1 MTSFQRRWVNR
12 MSKRQRTAISV
23 AVVLMLAGL
32 GLVALTHMLREVRL
46 SDVRHAWHLM
56 PMRALLAAAALTAVS
71 YATLTL
77 YDVMALRAIGR
88 PLPYRTAALASFTSY
103 TLSHNLGL
111 ALLTGGSARFRI
123 YNAAG
128 LSAGE
133 IARVVMTASATFW
146 GGILVLAGAMLAI
159 RPQVAVHILPV
170 SPWVLRPCGVAVLLL
185 LAGLLAWAGRK
196 GRSLSL
202 RGMQMPVPPAPALLT
217 QIGISMADLL
227 AASAALFV
235 LVPGADA
242 TAWPAFFVGYT
253 LAIIAVLV
261 THVPGG
267 VGVFEA
273 VMIAALPGTGQ
284 PELLAAL
291 LAYRLIYYIAPLLAA
306 IAIILLQEG
315 RRRREPIARTIDGV
329 RAVASGLAPVM
340 SAALVFFGGCV
351 LLVSGSLPSVPRRT
365 NLLSDFVPL
374 PVTEISHLAGS
385 LAGAALLVLSAGL
398 YRRLD
403 GAFWLTRLMLLA
415 GAIFS
420 LLKGLDYEEA
430 VVLVLIAAALQ
441 WTRAAFYRRTHF
453 LAEAFTP
460 GWLATVGVVLGL
472 SVWIGFFAYKHVE
485 YQNDL
490 WWQFAVRGDASRFL
504 RADLGVAVL
513 LGIIAFWRLFRPA
526 RPYRA
531 AMSDVVAVPAEAVAL
546 ARRADV
552 NLALVGDKRFLV
564 AESGRAFL
572 MYQVRGHSWIV
583 MGDPVGDESEWGD
596 LLWTLRERVDATQG
610 RLLLYQIS
618 VDSLPLAIELGLQV
632 TKYGEE
638 ALVDLADFTL
648 EGPAAKSLRHA
659 ERRATREGATFEI
672 VPVERT
678 GAVMEELAQVS
689 DQWMASKRQRE
700 KGFSVGRFD
709 PAYLASFDCAVVRH
723 AGRIIAFA
731 NVWKTT
737 DRSELSVDLMRHAD
751 AMPYG
756 TMDFLFIRLM
766 LWGKA
771 QGYAR
776 FNLGMAPLAGLE
788 ARRLASIWSRL
799 GALIYHHGN
808 AFYGFEGLRAYKEK
822 FAPEWVGRYV
832 AGPQGLAFAR
842 TLMDLQSLIGGPPAR
857 SARGQDGLPIR
868 LQASRPANS
877 GATVAAAARSS

>member
-1 MTSFQRRWVNR
+1 MAISLSTLAARLS
-12 MSKRQRTAISV
+12 SRQRTALSV
-23 AVVLMLAGL
+23 AMVLVLAAL

-46 SDVRHAWHLM
+46 SDVRHAWHAM
-56 PMRALLAAAALTAVS
+56 PTRALLAAAALTAVS
-71 YATLTL
+71 YVTLTL
-77 YDVMALRAIGR
+77 YDVMALRTIGR

-133 IARVVMTASATFW
+133 IARVVMVASATFW
-146 GGILVLAGAMLAI
+146 GGILVLASAMLAV
-159 RPQVAVHILPV
+159 RPEVATDILPL
-170 SPWVLRPCGVAVLLL
+170 SADMLRVTGMAVLLL
-185 LAGLLAWAGRK
+185 VAGLLAWAGRK
-196 GRSLSL
+196 GRQLSL
-202 RGMQMPVPPAPALLT
+202 QGMKMPVPPAPVILA
-217 QIGISMADLL
+217 QIGISTVDLL

-235 LVPGADA
+235 LVPGAALD
-242 TAWPAFFVGYT
+242 TWPVFFIGYT

-273 VMIAALPGTGQ
+273 VMLAALPDTSQ

-291 LAYRLIYYIAPLLAA
+291 LAYRLIYYIAPLLIA
-306 IAIILLQEG
+306 IALILIQEG
-315 RRRREPIARTIDGV
+315 WRRREPIARTIDGV
-329 RAVASGLAPVM
+329 RSVVSSLAPAM

-351 LLVSGSLPSVPRRT
+351 LLVSGSLPTVPGRA

-385 LAGAALLVLSAGL
+385 LVGAALLVLSAGL

-403 GAFWLTRLMLLA
+403 GAFWLTRLLLLA
-415 GAIFS
+415 GALFS

-430 VVLVLIAAALQ
+430 SIMILIASALQ

-460 GWLATVGVVLGL
+460 GWLATVGVVLAL
-472 SVWIGFFAYKHVE
+472 SIWIGFFAYKHVE
-485 YQNDL
+485 YQDDL

-504 RADLGVAVL
+504 RASLGVAVL
-513 LGIIAFWRLFRPA
+513 LGVIAFWHLFRPA
-526 RPYRA
+526 RPYRGVT
-531 AMSDVVAVPAEAVAL
+531 SDGAAVPPQAIAM

-583 MGDPVGDESEWGD
+583 MGDPVGDESEWAD
-596 LLWTLRERVDATQG
+596 LLWTLRERVDAAQG

-618 VDSLPLAIELGLQV
+618 VDALPLAIELGLQV

-638 ALVDLADFTL
+638 AQVDLAQFTL
-648 EGPAAKSLRHA
+648 DGPAAKSLRHA
-659 ERRATREGATFEI
+659 ERRATREGATFDI
-672 VPVERT
+672 VPASET
-678 GAVMEELAQVS
+678 GGVMAELAQVS
-689 DQWMASKRQRE
+689 GQWMTSKRQRE

-709 PAYLASFDCAVVRH
+709 PAYIALFDCAVIRQE
-723 AGRIIAFA
+723 GRIIAFA
-731 NVWKTT
+731 NIWTT
-737 DRSELSVDLMRHAD
+737 HDRSELSVDLMRHAD
-751 AMPYG
+751 EMPYG

-766 LWGKA
+766 QWGKE

-799 GALIYHHGN
+799 GALIYQHGN

-842 TLMDLQSLIGGPPAR
+842 TLMDLQSLIGGPQR
-857 SARGQDGLPIR
+857 E
-868 LQASRPANS
+868 
-877 GATVAAAARSS
+877 

>member
-1 MTSFQRRWVNR
+1 MG
-12 MSKRQRTAISV
+12 
-23 AVVLMLAGL
+23 VVLMLAAL
-32 GLVALTHMLREVRL
+32 GLIALTHMLREVRL
-46 SDVRHAWHLM
+46 NDVRDAWHLM
-56 PMRALLAAAALTAVS
+56 PARALLAAAVLTTIS
-71 YATLTL
+71 YGTLTL
-77 YDVMALRAIGR
+77 YDVMALRSIGR

-133 IARVVMTASATFW
+133 IARVVVAASATFW
-146 GGILVLAGAMLAI
+146 GGILVLASAMLAV
-159 RPQVAVHILPV
+159 RPEVAVRIFPD
-170 SPWVLRPCGVAVLLL
+170 SPSALRLFGIAALLL
-185 LAGLLAWAGRK
+185 VAGLLVWAGRN
-196 GRSLSL
+196 GRTLSL
-202 RGMQMPVPPAPALLT
+202 RGMQMPLPPAPALLA
-217 QIGISMADLL
+217 QIGIGMADLL

-242 TAWPAFFVGYT
+242 AAWPAFFVGYT

-291 LAYRLIYYIAPLLAA
+291 LAYRLIYYIAPLLVA
-306 IAIILLQEG
+306 IAIILVQEG
-315 RRRREPIARTIDGV
+315 WRRREPIARTIDGV
-329 RAVASGLAPVM
+329 RSVVSGLAPVM

-351 LLVSGSLPSVPRRT
+351 LLVSGSLPTVPRRA
-365 NLLSDFVPL
+365 NLLSGFVPL

-403 GAFWLTRLMLLA
+403 GAFWLTRLLLLA
-415 GAIFS
+415 GAVFS

-472 SVWIGFFAYKHVE
+472 SVWIGFFAYKHIE

-504 RADLGVAVL
+504 RANLGVAVL
-513 LGIIAFWRLFRPA
+513 LGIVAFWRLFRPA
-526 RPYRA
+526 RPYRGLTG
-531 AMSDVVAVPAEAVAL
+531 DGVAVPAEAVAL

-596 LLWTLRERVDATQG
+596 LLWTLRERVDAAQG

-618 VDSLPLAIELGLQV
+618 VDTLPLAIELGLQV

-638 ALVDLADFTL
+638 ALVDLAHFTL
-648 EGPAAKSLRHA
+648 DGPAAKSLRHA
-659 ERRATREGATFEI
+659 ERRATREGATFDI
-672 VPVERT
+672 IPA
-678 GAVMEELAQVS
+678 GATDAAMAELAQIS
-689 DQWMASKRQRE
+689 EQWLASKRQRE

-709 PAYLASFDCAVVRH
+709 PAYIAAFDCAVVRQD
-723 AGRIIAFA
+723 GRIIAFA
-731 NVWKTT
+731 NIWKTA

-766 LWGKA
+766 QWGKA

-822 FAPEWVGRYV
+822 FAPQWVGRYV

-842 TLMDLQSLIGGPPAR
+842 TLMDLQSLIGDAPSLP
-857 SARGQDGLPIR
+857 ARGQDGLPS
-868 LQASRPANS
+868 LFHASWPANS
-877 GATVAAAARSS
+877 GATVAAASRNS

>member
-1 MTSFQRRWVNR
+1 MAISL
-12 MSKRQRTAISV
+12 SKLAARLSSRQRTALSV
-23 AVVLMLAGL
+23 AMVLVLAAL

-46 SDVRHAWHLM
+46 SDVRHAWHAM
-56 PMRALLAAAALTAVS
+56 PTRALLAAAALTAVS
-71 YATLTL
+71 YVTLTL
-77 YDVMALRAIGR
+77 YDVMALRTIGR

-133 IARVVMTASATFW
+133 IARVVMVASATFW
-146 GGILVLAGAMLAI
+146 GGILVLASAMLAV
-159 RPQVAVHILPV
+159 RPEVATDILPL
-170 SPWVLRPCGVAVLLL
+170 SADMLRVAGMAVLLL
-185 LAGLLAWAGRK
+185 VVGLLAWAGRK
-196 GRSLSL
+196 GRQLSL
-202 RGMQMPVPPAPALLT
+202 RGMKMPVPPAPVILA
-217 QIGISMADLL
+217 QIGISTVDLL

-235 LVPGADA
+235 LVPGAA
-242 TAWPAFFVGYT
+242 LGTWPVFFIGYT

-273 VMIAALPGTGQ
+273 VMLAALPDTSQ

-291 LAYRLIYYIAPLLAA
+291 LAYRLIYYIAPLLIA
-306 IAIILLQEG
+306 IALILIQEG
-315 RRRREPIARTIDGV
+315 WRRREPIARTIDGV
-329 RAVASGLAPVM
+329 RSVVSSLAPAM

-351 LLVSGSLPSVPRRT
+351 LLVSGSLPTVPGRA

-385 LAGAALLVLSAGL
+385 LVGAALLVLSAGL

-403 GAFWLTRLMLLA
+403 GAFWLTRLLLLA
-415 GAIFS
+415 GALFS

-430 VVLVLIAAALQ
+430 SIMILIASALQ

-460 GWLATVGVVLGL
+460 GWLATVGVVLAL
-472 SVWIGFFAYKHVE
+472 SIWIGFFAYKHVE
-485 YQNDL
+485 YQDDL

-504 RADLGVAVL
+504 RASLGVAVL
-513 LGIIAFWRLFRPA
+513 LGVIAFWHLFRPA
-526 RPYRA
+526 RPYRGVT
-531 AMSDVVAVPAEAVAL
+531 SDGAAVPPQAIAM

-583 MGDPVGDESEWGD
+583 MGDPVGDESEWAD
-596 LLWTLRERVDATQG
+596 LLWTLRERVDAAQG

-618 VDSLPLAIELGLQV
+618 VDALPLAIELGLQV

-638 ALVDLADFTL
+638 AQVDLAQFTL
-648 EGPAAKSLRHA
+648 DGPAAKSLRHA
-659 ERRATREGATFEI
+659 ERRATREGATFDI
-672 VPVERT
+672 VPASET
-678 GAVMEELAQVS
+678 GGVMAELAQVS
-689 DQWMASKRQRE
+689 GQWMTSKRQRE

-709 PAYLASFDCAVVRH
+709 PAYIALFDCAVIRQE
-723 AGRIIAFA
+723 GRIIAFA
-731 NVWKTT
+731 NIWTT
-737 DRSELSVDLMRHAD
+737 HDRSELSVDLMRHAD
-751 AMPYG
+751 EMPYG

-766 LWGKA
+766 QWGKE

-799 GALIYHHGN
+799 GALIYQHGN

-842 TLMDLQSLIGGPPAR
+842 TLMDLQSLIGGPQR
-857 SARGQDGLPIR
+857 E
-868 LQASRPANS
+868 
-877 GATVAAAARSS
+877 

>member
-1 MTSFQRRWVNR
+1 MALSLSTWAARLSP
-12 MSKRQRTAISV
+12 RQRTALSV
-23 AVVLMLAGL
+23 GMVLVLAAL

-46 SDVRHAWHLM
+46 SDVRHAWHAM
-56 PMRALLAAAALTAVS
+56 PTRALLSAAALTAIS
-71 YATLTL
+71 YVTLTL
-77 YDVMALRAIGR
+77 YDVMALHTIGR

-133 IARVVMTASATFW
+133 IARVVIVASATFW
-146 GGILVLAGAMLAI
+146 GGILVLASAMLAV
-159 RPQVAVHILPV
+159 RPEVATDILPL
-170 SPWVLRPCGVAVLLL
+170 SAEMLRVTGMAALLMV
-185 LAGLLAWAGRK
+185 AGLLAWAGRS
-196 GRSLSL
+196 GRQILL
-202 RGMQMPVPPAPALLT
+202 RGMKMPVPPAPVILA
-217 QIGISMADLL
+217 QIGISTIDLL

-235 LVPGADA
+235 LVPGAA
-242 TAWPAFFVGYT
+242 PSTWPVFFIGYT
-253 LAIIAVLV
+253 LAIIAVLI

-273 VMIAALPGTGQ
+273 VMLAALPDTSQ

-291 LAYRLIYYIAPLLAA
+291 LAYRLIYYIAPLLIA
-306 IAIILLQEG
+306 IALILMQEG
-315 RRRREPIARTIDGV
+315 WRRREPIARTIDGV
-329 RAVASGLAPVM
+329 RSIVSSLAPVM

-351 LLVSGSLPSVPRRT
+351 LLVSGSLPTVPGRA

-385 LAGAALLVLSAGL
+385 LVGAALLVLSAGL

-403 GAFWLTRLMLLA
+403 GAFWLTRLLLLA
-415 GAIFS
+415 GALFS

-430 VVLVLIAAALQ
+430 SVMILIAAALQ

-460 GWLATVGVVLGL
+460 GWLATVGVVLAL
-472 SVWIGFFAYKHVE
+472 SIWIGFFAYKHVE
-485 YQNDL
+485 YQDDL

-504 RADLGVAVL
+504 RASLGVAVM
-513 LGIIAFWRLFRPA
+513 LGVIAFWHLFRPA
-526 RPYRA
+526 RPYRGVT
-531 AMSDVVAVPAEAVAL
+531 SDGVAVPAKAIAM

-564 AESGRAFL
+564 AESGCAFL
-572 MYQVRGHSWIV
+572 MYQVRGHSWVV
-583 MGDPVGDESEWGD
+583 MGDPVGDENEWAD
-596 LLWTLRERVDATQG
+596 LLWTLRERVDAAQG

-618 VDSLPLAIELGLQV
+618 VDALPFAIELGLQV

-638 ALVDLADFTL
+638 AQVDLAQFTL
-648 EGPAAKSLRHA
+648 DGPAAKSLRHA
-659 ERRATREGATFEI
+659 ERRASREGATFDIIPASE
-672 VPVERT
+672 T
-678 GAVMEELAQVS
+678 GGVMAELAQVS
-689 DQWMASKRQRE
+689 GQWMTSKRQRE

-709 PAYLASFDCAVVRH
+709 PAYIALFDCAVIRQE
-723 AGRIIAFA
+723 GRIIAFA
-731 NVWKTT
+731 NIWTT
-737 DRSELSVDLMRHAD
+737 HDRSELSVDLMRHAD

-766 LWGKA
+766 QWGKE

-822 FAPEWVGRYV
+822 FSPEWVGRYV
-832 AGPQGLAFAR
+832 AGPQGLGFAR
-842 TLMDLQSLIGGPPAR
+842 TLMDLQSLIGGPPR
-857 SARGQDGLPIR
+857 K
-868 LQASRPANS
+868 
-877 GATVAAAARSS
+877 